1 MNTTLWLLG
10 VFDRQR
16 MVGAD
21 GSSFSGR
28 EIESE
33 IVEPLLSWLR
43 AVSLLINVCCS
54 RPCLWAKSDWNYPY
68 PSLKACSTCMTILV
82 TRNRR
87 TCELT
92 SYAESTC
99 SSSDETHRHPR
110 EKRQRNT
117 EKTRRNIASFDLS
130 EVLSF
135 TADYWRISTDGDRSV
150 RGSALFNRHFSGEVS
165 SCLCN
170 GVDAFFV
177 VLSVRLYQL
186 HQTEN
191 YLVIFTKPCYFC

>member
-1 MNTTLWLLG
+1 MAAGCFWQTENG
-10 VFDRQR
+10 
-16 MVGAD
+16 G
-21 GSSFSGR
+21 GR
-28 EIESE
+28 WFVIFRKRNWDSE
-33 IVEPLLSWLR
+33 IVELLLSWLR

-54 RPCLWAKSDWNYPY
+54 RPCLWASDWNYPY

-99 SSSDETHRHPR
+99 SSSDETHRSPR

-135 TADYWRISTDGDRSV
+135 TADYWRIYRPMGTVRFGVLLFLIVISQVRFPPVCVMAST
-150 RGSALFNRHFSGEVS
+150 HF
-165 SCLCN
+165 LW
-170 GVDAFFV
+170 F
-177 VLSVRLYQL
+177 
-186 HQTEN
+186 
-191 YLVIFTKPCYFC
+191 